1 MTARFKVIP
10 GYHRY
15 RGLSP
20 IVRHVQ
26 RRIGDADASNQ
37 KE

>member
-1 MTARFKVIP
+1 MTASFKIIP

-20 IVRHVQ
+20 IVRYIQ